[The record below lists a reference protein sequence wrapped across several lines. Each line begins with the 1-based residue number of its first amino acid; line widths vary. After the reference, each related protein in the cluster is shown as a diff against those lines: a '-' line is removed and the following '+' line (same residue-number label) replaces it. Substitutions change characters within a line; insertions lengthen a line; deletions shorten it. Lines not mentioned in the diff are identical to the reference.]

1 MTGHDSLLPPG
12 PGMPWG
18 IPWGIR
24 GRSAWGF
31 FRGIP
36 WWIPQGNPGEMN
48 A

>member
-12 PGMPWG
+12 QGMPWG

-31 FRGIP
+31 SVGSPGGARRGT
-36 WWIPQGNPGEMN
+36 QER
-48 A
+48 